1 MINRILFALLFVL
14 NCNKVNTKEEKIYF
28 EFKTVH
34 GNLVKTSNFDGKVL
48 VVDFWATWC
57 PPCLKEI
64 PHFIELQEKYKN
76 EVKFIGLNVN
86 EEPDKVIEFAKSM
99 GINYTIGYS
108 DEKIENLFGGIT
120 GLPTTFIIGK
130 DRRIK
135 SKAVGYRPKEWFEQ
149 QIINALKENH

>member
-1 MINRILFALLFVL
+1 MINYILFALFFVL
-14 NCNKVNTKEEKIYF
+14 SCNRVNTKDKEIYF
-28 EFKTVH
+28 EFKTIH
-34 GNLVKTSNFDGKVL
+34 GNLVKISNFDGKVL

-64 PHFIELQEKYKN
+64 PHFIELQEKYKDK
-76 EVKFIGLNVN
+76 VKFIGLNVN
-86 EEPDKVIEFAKSM
+86 EEPDKVIEFVKSM

-120 GLPTTFIIGK
+120 GLPTTIIIGK
-130 DRRIK
+130 DKRIK
-135 SKAVGYRPKEWFEQ
+135 SKVVGYRPKEWFEQ

>member
-1 MINRILFALLFVL
+1 MIGIFPLAILFIVG
-14 NCNKVNTKEEKIYF
+14 CNKVNANKEEIYF
-28 EFKTVH
+28 EFRTIN
-34 GNLVKTSNFDGKVL
+34 GSIIKTSNFDNKVL

-64 PHFIELQEKYKN
+64 PHFIELQEKYKDK
-76 EVKFIGLNVN
+76 VKFVGLNVN

-108 DEKIENLFGGIT
+108 DEKIEKLFGGIT

-130 DRRIK
+130 DRKIK

-149 QIINALKENH
+149 QIINALKESH